1 MRMRLFERIHLL
13 FVCILLVY
21 TAYIGIKNLFRYNTF
36 KIEHSLLQEEHVRV
50 IKHNS
55 EYKMALNSLEN
66 PRFWEALAKQ
76 KLGLRVKGE
85 RIYKI
90 RQDQQ

>member
-1 MRMRLFERIHLL
+1 MRLFERIHLL
-13 FVCILLVY
+13 FVCILLMY

-36 KIEHSLLQEEHVRV
+36 KIEHNRLQAEQISV
-50 IKHNS
+50 IKQNS
-55 EYKMALNSLEN
+55 EYKIALNSLDN

-76 KLGLRVKGE
+76 KLGLRAKGE